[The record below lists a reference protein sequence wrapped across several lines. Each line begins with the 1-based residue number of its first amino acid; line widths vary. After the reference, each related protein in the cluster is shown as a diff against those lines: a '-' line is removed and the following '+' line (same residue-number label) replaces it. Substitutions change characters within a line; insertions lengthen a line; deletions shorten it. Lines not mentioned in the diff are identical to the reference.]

1 MKPPPAPPARS
12 LLFGW
17 DEKQMR
23 SVWGHAF
30 TPPPRQQQWAD
41 YAPSL
46 AAAYRDSDAAAG
58 EIRSG
63 SRRGAILAGLGGAL
77 SSFVGRKADAADGAT
92 VQTAGALLADFPM
105 RRLHLPK
112 GGLGREYVII
122 QLYIKGKG
130 PFDFM
135 VDSGLTT
142 EMITPCKAGVTMQ
155 GLSAG
160 ASQTQSLVD
169 LDDAALCCNSVS
181 KGEVFKL
188 PPNLKAIVTDFPQEH
203 LDPAINVEG
212 MLGMELL
219 EQFDVDF
226 DFPKGRLRLY
236 RPGTVGS
243 VAKKDG
249 LAKIDAVVVN
259 ETRLLGI
266 RVVPAS
272 APRGGDAI

>member
-1 MKPPPAPPARS
+1 
-12 LLFGW
+12 
-17 DEKQMR
+17 
-23 SVWGHAF
+23 
-30 TPPPRQQQWAD
+30 
-41 YAPSL
+41 
-46 AAAYRDSDAAAG
+46 
-58 EIRSG
+58 
-63 SRRGAILAGLGGAL
+63 
-77 SSFVGRKADAADGAT
+77 
-92 VQTAGALLADFPM
+92 
-105 RRLHLPK
+105 
-112 GGLGREYVII
+112 
-122 QLYIKGKG
+122 
-130 PFDFM
+130 
-135 VDSGLTT
+135 
-142 EMITPCKAGVTMQ
+142 MQ

-160 ASQTQSLVD
+160 ASRTQSLVD

-203 LDPAINVEG
+203 IDPAINVEG

-243 VAKKDG
+243 VAKRDG
-249 LAKIDAVVVN
+249 LAKIEAVVVN

-272 APRGGDAI
+272 APRDGDTIRAQPFLGVVDCGASFSVVNSVAAPLLGLPALNDPSYKNTPKVTGMGVDGRPIVMPTANVRLSYVGNPVQDNTQRLAFEAPPSTWKPWDGVLLAVGDLPIFSNLLGDGKSPYQGPAGIIGLDILSQRRVVLETSNGRQRKIYVG